1 MMKTSILTGIHSVGS
16 QQLVGVL
23 DGLRDVYAAIGESID
38 GIPLVQIGTVS
49 VKREVVVLI
58 IMANTVELFDKW
70 DTGPF

>member
-23 DGLRDVYAAIGESID
+23 DGLRDVYAAIGECID
-38 GIPLVQIGTVS
+38 GISLVQIGTVS